1 MGGGD
6 EIVMVNNNYKTALES
21 ARSASTSAAN
31 DLETALRAALQAVEA
46 GAWGGPMGEDFAGE
60 LRDHKTRLND
70 AGPEAISTFDT
81 AITAQPE
88 RVESTAWQ
96 VRWHSMGPR

>member
-1 MGGGD
+1 MAGGD

-21 ARSASTSAAN
+21 ARSASQGAAD
-31 DLETALRAALQAVEA
+31 DLGTALCAAQRAVEA

-60 LRDHKTRLND
+60 LARYRTMLND
-70 AGPEAISTFDT
+70 AGPEAIDTFDA
-81 AITAQPE
+81 AIAGQPD

-96 VRWHSMGPR
+96 VRWHSSGPR